1 MYWEINIQSIN
12 KYLLEIM
19 YTFIFLYNEFI
30 SVGVGPPY
38 IYIKADIQMQQI
50 YNHMS
55 CLHNLLILFWHFWAS
70 IQST

>member
-38 IYIKADIQMQQI
+38 IYIKADIQMVLNYYKYNRYTTICPVYII
-50 YNHMS
+50 Y
-55 CLHNLLILFWHFWAS
+55 
-70 IQST
+70 

>member
-38 IYIKADIQMQQI
+38 IYIKADIQP
-50 YNHMS
+50 YV
-55 CLHNLLILFWHFWAS
+55 LF
-70 IQST
+70 T